1 MRSVVA
7 LFAVLLMT
15 AAVPPDSPV
24 ADAAMRGDTE
34 RVRELLRGG
43 ADVNAAQGDG
53 MTAIHWAAEHDAV
66 EMTEVLVFAGANL
79 EATTRLG
86 GFTPLLVASRTGSAA
101 VVDKLL
107 DAGAPIEAA
116 TSTGETALHLAAASG
131 SSETASVLVSHG
143 ANLDAVELTKGQ
155 TPLMFAAAYG
165 RVDVVEVLLHAGAE
179 AALETIVV
187 DYAAM
192 AADDRVEI
200 QERSERLAALYGEA
214 VIVDRPVDG
223 TNQDDEEKEEKE
235 GEQSEPEGES
245 KDELDDATDDD
256 AVEHERKRPFS
267 YDQLVNKQGGNTA
280 LHYAAREG
288 HQEIVELLLE
298 GGGVD
303 IDHVSGGDDTSAL
316 LIATIN
322 GHFTLAMWLLDQGAD
337 PNLQSAP
344 GATPL
349 YVAVHLQWVP
359 KSFYPQPTAIKQD
372 QTTYLEL
379 MQALLEAGADPDVRL
394 ERHLWY
400 TSFNHNVLGVDTWGA
415 TPFWRAAYG
424 TDVDAMRLLIAY
436 GADPAIPTLRPPGRE
451 NTGNRAE
458 EEDEDEDKDK
468 DKEDPSGLPAV
479 PVGGQGVH
487 PIHAASGVGYGLGLA
502 GNAHRH
508 APNGWTPS
516 VKYLIEELG
525 ADVNMPDY
533 NGFTPLHNA
542 AARGDVELINYL
554 IEMGADVSAV
564 TRKGETTA
572 DMANGPVQRVTVFPE
587 VVALLE
593 SLGSKN
599 NHNCVSCQ

>member
-116 TSTGETALHLAAASG
+116 TSTGETALHLAAAAG

-235 GEQSEPEGES
+235 GEQS
-245 KDELDDATDDD
+245 
-256 AVEHERKRPFS
+256 
-267 YDQLVNKQGGNTA
+267 
-280 LHYAAREG
+280 
-288 HQEIVELLLE
+288 
-298 GGGVD
+298 
-303 IDHVSGGDDTSAL
+303 
-316 LIATIN
+316 
-322 GHFTLAMWLLDQGAD
+322 
-337 PNLQSAP
+337 
-344 GATPL
+344 
-349 YVAVHLQWVP
+349 
-359 KSFYPQPTAIKQD
+359 
-372 QTTYLEL
+372 
-379 MQALLEAGADPDVRL
+379 
-394 ERHLWY
+394 
-400 TSFNHNVLGVDTWGA
+400 
-415 TPFWRAAYG
+415 
-424 TDVDAMRLLIAY
+424 
-436 GADPAIPTLRPPGRE
+436 
-451 NTGNRAE
+451 
-458 EEDEDEDKDK
+458 
-468 DKEDPSGLPAV
+468 LP
-479 PVGGQGVH
+479 
-487 PIHAASGVGYGLGLA
+487 
-502 GNAHRH
+502 
-508 APNGWTPS
+508 
-516 VKYLIEELG
+516 
-525 ADVNMPDY
+525 
-533 NGFTPLHNA
+533 
-542 AARGDVELINYL
+542 
-554 IEMGADVSAV
+554 
-564 TRKGETTA
+564 
-572 DMANGPVQRVTVFPE
+572 
-587 VVALLE
+587 
-593 SLGSKN
+593 
-599 NHNCVSCQ
+599 

>member
-116 TSTGETALHLAAASG
+116 TSTGETALHLAAAAG

-245 KDELDDATDDD
+245 KDKLDDATDDD

-303 IDHVSGGDDTSAL
+303 IDHVSGGDGTSAL

-337 PNLQSAP
+337 PNLHSAP

-458 EEDEDEDKDK
+458 EEDEDK

>member
-107 DAGAPIEAA
+107 DAGAPIGAA
-116 TSTGETALHLAAASG
+116 TSTGETALHLAAAAG

-303 IDHVSGGDDTSAL
+303 IDHVSGGDGTSAL

-458 EEDEDEDKDK
+458 EEDEDK

>member
-116 TSTGETALHLAAASG
+116 TSTGETALHLAAAAG

-303 IDHVSGGDDTSAL
+303 IDHVSGGDGTSAL

-400 TSFNHNVLGVDTWGA
+400 TSFNHNDLGVDTWGA

-458 EEDEDEDKDK
+458 EEDEDK

>member
-116 TSTGETALHLAAASG
+116 TSTGETALHLAAAAG
-131 SSETASVLVSHG
+131 SAETASVLVSHG

-245 KDELDDATDDD
+245 KDELDDADDD
-256 AVEHERKRPFS
+256 NAVEHERKRPFS

-303 IDHVSGGDDTSAL
+303 IDHVSGGDGTSAL

-458 EEDEDEDKDK
+458 EEDEDK
-468 DKEDPSGLPAV
+468 DKEDPSGLPPV

>member
-116 TSTGETALHLAAASG
+116 TSTGETALHLAAAAG

-303 IDHVSGGDDTSAL
+303 IDHVSGGDGTSAL

-458 EEDEDEDKDK
+458 EEDEDK